1 MNITWIILKREYL
14 NIVKNKTFLI
24 STFLVPLGFAA
35 IFLIQILSAA
45 FVEKESYK
53 VFIRASDVPQIASR
67 LKPGEML
74 TFEQTDLPEDSLRAR
89 VARSTNELFLTISE
103 TILDKKSG
111 TAVVVGSKNP
121 SQQAISE
128 LKKQLNQAVRE
139 YKNEQAG
146 ITDTQLAAVEFDL
159 EIKTRKVKED
169 GAEVQTN
176 VAIATGIGYAVCFLM
191 YMLMGIYGSVLMQGV
206 IEEKSNRIVE
216 VIVSSVKPFDLLLGK
231 VLAIASV
238 GITQFLLWMV
248 LSLTVMT
255 AMAPFMT
262 SVDPQTMAQPGMA
275 PEVDENMVLTIME
288 EIQQFD
294 WTVLWFFPIYFLGGF
309 FLYGSLLAAAGSAVD
324 NIQDAQQFTFPV
336 TIPMILPLLFVLNII
351 QNPNGVF
358 AITASLIP
366 FFSPMA
372 MLVRM
377 SLTDVPWYE
386 ITLSIAILVA
396 SFLGCIWLA
405 ARIYRTGIL
414 MYGKKP
420 SFKEVF
426 RWVKY
431 RQ

>member
-1 MNITWIILKREYL
+1 MNTIWIILKREYL
-14 NIVKNKTFLI
+14 NIVKKKTFLI

-45 FVEKESYK
+45 FVEKEAYT
-53 VFIRASDVPQIASR
+53 VLIQASDVPQIVSR
-67 LKPGEML
+67 LKPGEIL
-74 TFEQTDLPEDSLRAR
+74 KFEQTNLSEDSLRAR
-89 VARSTNELFLTISE
+89 VSRSKNELYLTISE
-103 TILDKKSG
+103 TLLDKKSG
-111 TAVVVGSKNP
+111 TAVIVGAKNP
-121 SQQAISE
+121 SRQAISE
-128 LKKQLNQAVRE
+128 LKQQLNTAVRE

-146 ITDTQLAAVEFDL
+146 ITEAQLDAVDFDL
-159 EIKTRKVKED
+159 DIKTRKVKED
-169 GAEVQTN
+169 GEEVQTN

-191 YMLMGIYGSVLMQGV
+191 YMLMGIYGSILMQGV

-216 VIVSSVKPFDLLLGK
+216 VIISSVKPFDLLLGK

-248 LSLTVMT
+248 LSVTVMMVMT
-255 AMAPFMT
+255 PFMGA
-262 SVDPQTMAQPGMA
+262 VDPQAMGQPGM
-275 PEVDENMVLTIME
+275 EQVDENMVLTIME

-309 FLYGSLLAAAGSAVD
+309 FLYGSLMAAAGSAVD
-324 NIQDAQQFTFPV
+324 NIQDAQQFTFPI
-336 TIPMILPLLFVLNII
+336 TIPMMLPLLFVLNII

-358 AITASLIP
+358 AIAASLIP

-386 ITLSIAILVA
+386 VVLSIAILIA
-396 SFLGCIWLA
+396 SFLGCVWLA
-405 ARIYRTGIL
+405 ARVYRTGIL

>member
-1 MNITWIILKREYL
+1 MNTTWIILKREYL
-14 NIVKNKTFLI
+14 NIVKKKTFLI

-45 FVEKESYK
+45 FVEKESYT
-53 VFIRASDVPQIASR
+53 VLIPTSDVPQIASR
-67 LKPGEML
+67 LKSGEIL
-74 TFEQTDLPEDSLRAR
+74 KFEHTNLPEDSLRAR
-89 VARSTNELFLTISE
+89 VSRSKNELYLTISE
-103 TILDKKSG
+103 TLLDKKNG
-111 TAVVVGSKNP
+111 TVVVVGSKNP
-121 SQQAISE
+121 SRQAISE
-128 LKKQLNQAVRE
+128 LKQQLNAAVRE

-146 ITDTQLAAVEFDL
+146 ITEAQLDAVEFELD
-159 EIKTRKVKED
+159 IKTRKVTED
-169 GAEVQTN
+169 GEEVHTN

-191 YMLMGIYGSVLMQGV
+191 YMLMGIYGSILMQGV

-216 VIVSSVKPFDLLLGK
+216 VIISSVKPFDLLLGK

-248 LSLTVMT
+248 LSITVMMVMT
-255 AMAPFMT
+255 PFMGA
-262 SVDPQTMAQPGMA
+262 VDPQAMSQPGM
-275 PEVDENMVLTIME
+275 EQVDENMVLSIME

-309 FLYGSLLAAAGSAVD
+309 FLYGSLMAAAGSAVD
-324 NIQDAQQFTFPV
+324 NIQDAQQFTFPI
-336 TIPMILPLLFVLNII
+336 TIPMMLPLLFVLNII

-358 AITASLIP
+358 AVVASIIP

-386 ITLSIAILVA
+386 VVLSITVLIA
-396 SFLGCIWLA
+396 SFLGCVWLA
-405 ARIYRTGIL
+405 ARVYRTGIL